1 MSLPASTSS
10 AASHRPNTPDT
21 RLHGRWLLLTRG
33 SWISVVVLTLVI
45 CFASLPM
52 YVALLQTPCAGSA
65 CVWLQPTPGQAGA
78 LTGIGLSLAVY
89 AAIIVALTLATLV
102 VCLVVSAL
110 IIWRRPDDRMA
121 LFVALWL
128 VMLGP
133 TIAVTAV
140 IAVPSPWQVPYE
152 CLTFLSSAL
161 SVLVFFLFP
170 SGQFV
175 PRWTRWILVVSLALQ
190 ARFDFFPVAPLLPN
204 NPISQPGF
212 LVALCELA
220 TVVLVQ
226 LHRYRRVSSPRER
239 QQTKWVVFGIAVP
252 ITVFVLLSVLSLLFP
267 VLAESTSLYPLAHN
281 MFSTCWP
288 LFFPLS
294 FGVAIL
300 RSRLWDID
308 TIINKALVY
317 GLLTGLLGALYAGLI
332 IGLESLAGLFGGTAA
347 QNPVVLVISTLAIAA
362 LFLPVRRRIQAIID
376 WRFYRRKY
384 DAEKTL
390 AAFSATLRQETDL
403 EKIREQLIA
412 GVQETMQ
419 PAHVSLWLRPLERQ
433 RPAMPHRMEPDWP
446 GSTQPSDSA
455 GVAHLE
461 G

>member
-1 MSLPASTSS
+1 MACEWQQLTPARV
-10 AASHRPNTPDT
+10 AA
-21 RLHGRWLLLTRG
+21 L
-33 SWISVVVLTLVI
+33 
-45 CFASLPM
+45 A
-52 YVALLQTPCAGSA
+52 
-65 CVWLQPTPGQAGA
+65 
-78 LTGIGLSLAVY
+78 GIGLSLAVY

-102 VCLVVSAL
+102 VCLVVSTL

-121 LFVALWL
+121 LVVALAL
-128 VMLGP
+128 VMFGP

-152 CLTFLSSAL
+152 CFTFLNSSL
-161 SVLVFFLFP
+161 SVLVFLLFP

-175 PRWTRWILVVSLALQ
+175 PRWTRWFLVVFLAVQ
-190 ARFDFFPVAPLLPN
+190 APVDFFAVAPLLPN

-212 LVALCELA
+212 LLAASELA

-239 QQTKWVVFGIAVP
+239 QQTKWVVFGIAVT
-252 ITVFVLLSVLSLLFP
+252 ITVLVLLTMLTLIFP
-267 VLAESTSLYPLAHN
+267 VLAESTSLYPLTYNLFGA
-281 MFSTCWP
+281 CWP

-294 FGVAIL
+294 FGVAML

-308 TIINKALVY
+308 NIINKALVY

-362 LFLPVRRRIQAIID
+362 LFLPVRRRIQVIID
-376 WRFYRRKY
+376 RSFYRRKY

-390 AAFSATLRQETDL
+390 AAFSATLRNQVDL
-403 EKIREQLIA
+403 EQVRAQLLA
-412 GVQETMQ
+412 VVNETMQ
-419 PAHVSLWLRPLERQ
+419 PTHVSLWLRP
-433 RPAMPHRMEPDWP
+433 PEPR
-446 GSTQPSDSA
+446 A
-455 GVAHLE
+455 GDGKQLLP
-461 G
+461 